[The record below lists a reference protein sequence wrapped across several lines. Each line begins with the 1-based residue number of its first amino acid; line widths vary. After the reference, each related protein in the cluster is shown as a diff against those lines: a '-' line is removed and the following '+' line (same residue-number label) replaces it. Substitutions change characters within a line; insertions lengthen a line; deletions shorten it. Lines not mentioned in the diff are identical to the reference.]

1 MVHRI
6 IDSVLDGIADG
17 VSGFVGSV
25 AGAVKGVG
33 ESVMSGL
40 DKPFSALLPGKQG
53 PHRIIDRAADGIV
66 NAGVNAVN
74 QGLIGSA
81 KTAGEGIMSAL
92 DHPLEQI
99 KGLGRLELPKLFRK

>member
-6 IDSVLDGIADG
+6 VDDVLDGLADG
-17 VSGFVGSV
+17 AQGLVSSI
-25 AGAVKGVG
+25 AGAVRGVG
-33 ESVMSGL
+33 ESVMGAL
-40 DKPFSALLPGKQG
+40 DKPFSALLPGKEG

-66 NAGVNAVN
+66 SAGVNAVN

-81 KTAGEGIMSAL
+81 RIAGEGIMKAL

-99 KGLGRLELPKLFRK
+99 KGLELPKLFKR